1 MHVHSAITEEKI
13 SDVMLT
19 AQAVHYCVE
28 LLEQETGQSIDVMS
42 LAYNRL
48 MNHVRY
54 MIARAIQGEK
64 LKLNMNDYMSIK
76 FPRRYALAEQICR
89 EIEKTLHK
97 TIEEVEIGYLAMHLE
112 RIASEELEEG

>member
-1 MHVHSAITEEKI
+1 
-13 SDVMLT
+13 
-19 AQAVHYCVE
+19 
-28 LLEQETGQSIDVMS
+28 MS

-97 TIEEVEIGYLAMHLE
+97 TIEEMEIGYLAMHLE
-112 RIASEELEEG
+112 RIASEELDEGGKAGQKRKRDSVLL